1 MTSAGPTPI
10 DDDHGDQF
18 PGALPART
26 VAIASRAAGRLVR
39 MPAAPGRRT
48 PTRDSGGRRPGPS
61 LSTLSRMGRFT
72 RRSLDRFDRYTL
84 EVFNPASPYRPDAR
98 SDRRA

>member
-26 VAIASRAAGRLVR
+26 ASAAPRTAGRLVR
-39 MPAAPGRRT
+39 MPAATGRRT
-48 PTRDSGGRRPGPS
+48 PTRDSGGRRPSPS
-61 LSTLSRMGRFT
+61 TSALTRMSRFT

-84 EVFNPASPYRPDAR
+84 EVFNAGSPARPLR
-98 SDRRA
+98 